1 MLALVSH
8 LPGVAHLL
16 ETIREDCH
24 HMSSH
29 GENVLPGKGLRDL
42 FVWTAGPAGM
52 LV

>member
-8 LPGVAHLL
+8 LPGVAHIQ

-24 HMSSH
+24 TMSSH
-29 GENVLPGKGLRDL
+29 GEHVLPGKGLRDL
-42 FVWTAGPAGM
+42 LVWTVCPVGL